1 MRIILAS
8 GSPRRL
14 QLLEQAGIECEVIVS
29 DVDEDIGGDIPAQQQ
44 VEELAKR
51 KAQAVRPQTESDAII
66 IAADTLVSLDGQVLS
81 KPTCGADAF
90 AMLRALQG
98 RKHTVYTGVCIIK
111 ISDDADE
118 LHSFVEA
125 ADVYFRPLSSYDIG
139 GYIAT
144 GETDD
149 KAGAYGAQGR
159 GAVLVERIEGDFFTV
174 MGLPISKLCAMLAEM
189 GVDIWASEPV

>member
-14 QLLEQAGIECEVIVS
+14 QLMEQAGIKCEVIVS
-29 DVDEDIGGDIPAQQQ
+29 DVDENIGDDVPAHKQ
-44 VEELAKR
+44 VEELAMR
-51 KAQAVRPQTESDAII
+51 KAQAVRQQMKGDAII

-81 KPTCGADAF
+81 KPTCGAEAF
-90 AMLRALQG
+90 NMLRALQG
-98 RKHTVYTGVCIIK
+98 RKHTVYTGVYIIK
-111 ISDDADE
+111 IGGVDDE
-118 LHSFVEA
+118 IHSFVEA
-125 ADVYFRPLSSYDIG
+125 ADVFFRPLTSYDIG

-174 MGLPISKLCAMLAEM
+174 MGLPISKLCAVLSDMD
-189 GVDIWASEPV
+189 VDIWQ